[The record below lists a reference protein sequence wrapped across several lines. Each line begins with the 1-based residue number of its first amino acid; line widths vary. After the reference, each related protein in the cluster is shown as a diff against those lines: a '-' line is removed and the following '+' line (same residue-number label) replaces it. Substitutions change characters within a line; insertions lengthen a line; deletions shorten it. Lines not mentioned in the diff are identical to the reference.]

1 MINIL
6 TLLLLLIFST
16 CISISYS
23 DGKINGYVYYMLQ
36 IIGIVSA
43 WCVFIYL

>member
-23 DGKINGYVYYMLQ
+23 DGKMSSGVYYVLQ
-36 IIGIVSA
+36 AIGIVSA